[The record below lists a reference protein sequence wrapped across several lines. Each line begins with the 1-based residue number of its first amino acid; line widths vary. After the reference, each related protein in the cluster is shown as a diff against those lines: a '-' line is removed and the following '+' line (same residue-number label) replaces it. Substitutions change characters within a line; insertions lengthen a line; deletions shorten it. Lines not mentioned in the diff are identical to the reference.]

1 MRRAAIINIG
11 DEILLGQIVNTNA
24 SWMSESLSEIGV
36 QVVSQQVVSDGAED
50 IRQALDYAQ
59 QRASLILLTG
69 GLGPTKDDIT
79 KKVLVD
85 YCGDELTFDAKLY
98 ERLQLY
104 FKKMGR
110 EATEAHRIQCFMPD
124 RAEQLVNKMGTAP
137 GMLFERGENW
147 IVSLPGVPYE
157 MKYLMNEEVLPRLQK
172 ERKGL
177 HLKRMTILTVG
188 RGESQIAEYVEDL
201 EDALPSHIKL
211 AYLPHLARVRLRLTA
226 TGSLPEK
233 LDQELSE
240 WKSAFSK
247 RLGNLVYGYGTT
259 TLSQAVQNGMVE
271 KNLTLATAES
281 CTGGNVAREI
291 TSNPGASAYFVGGL
305 IPYSNSMKEK
315 FLDVPREVIEKH
327 GAVSEETVRAMVSG
341 AIRNFGVDIAVATS
355 GIAGPGGGTPEK
367 PVGTVWLACGNSEQI
382 ITKCLQLS
390 KNRSLNIEYSTIW
403 ALNLIRRFLMA
414 A

>member
-59 QRASLILLTG
+59 ERASLILLTG

-137 GMLFERGENW
+137 GMLFEQGDNW

-172 ERKGL
+172 ERGGL
-177 HLKRMTILTVG
+177 HLKRVTILTVG

-226 TGSLPEK
+226 TGSSPEK
-233 LDQELSE
+233 LDAELSE
-240 WKSAFSK
+240 WKSAFSN
-247 RLGNLVYGYGTT
+247 RLGDLVYGYGTT
-259 TLSQAVQNGMVE
+259 TLSQAVQNEMVE

-291 TSNPGASAYFVGGL
+291 TSNPGSSAYFVGGL

-315 FLDVPREVIEKH
+315 FLDVPADVIQKY
-327 GAVSEETVRAMVSG
+327 GAVSEKTVRAMVSG
-341 AIRNFGVDIAVATS
+341 AIQHFGVDIAVATS

-390 KNRSLNIEYSTIW
+390 KNRGLNIEYSTIW

>member
-1 MRRAAIINIG
+1 M
-11 DEILLGQIVNTNA
+11 GQIVNTNA

-36 QVVSQQVVSDGAED
+36 QVVSQQVVSDRAED
-50 IRQALDYAQ
+50 IREALDYAQ
-59 QRASLILLTG
+59 ERASLILLTG

-85 YCGDELTFDAKLY
+85 YCGDELSFDAKLY
-98 ERLQLY
+98 ERLQFY

-110 EATEAHRIQCFMPD
+110 EATEAHRIQCFMTG

-137 GMLFERGENW
+137 GMLFEQGNNW

-177 HLKRMTILTVG
+177 HLKRVTILTVG

-226 TGSLPEK
+226 TGSSPKK

-240 WKSAFSK
+240 WKSAFSN
-247 RLGNLVYGYGTT
+247 RLGDLVYGYGTT
-259 TLSQAVQNGMVE
+259 TLSQAVQNEMVE
-271 KNLTLATAES
+271 KELTLATAES
-281 CTGGNVAREI
+281 CTGGNLAREI
-291 TSNPGASAYFVGGL
+291 TSNPGSSVYFVGGL

-315 FLDVPREVIEKH
+315 FLNVPKDVIEKH
-327 GAVSEETVRAMVSG
+327 GAVSEATVRAMVTG
-341 AIRNFGVDIAVATS
+341 AIQNFGVNIAVATS

-367 PVGTVWLACGNSEQI
+367 PVGTIWLACGNAEEM
-382 ITKCLQLS
+382 ITKRLQLS